1 MHSQSQYFD
10 TSRVMKAVHTPLV
23 CIAIVICAACP
34 SKAGKHVFG
43 VRGDQVLL
51 NGKPVKIIGLRCSNA
66 LMTDK
71 TTQDLIE
78 RLMLYRM
85 NGVNT
90 VGVYFMWSRF
100 GDIKG
105 YRPDASLDPVYAARM
120 GRLIEAADELGMI
133 VLVGCLYWSE
143 SRAKEDLVGTWKQA
157 DANQAVAN
165 TVKWLSEHDYRNIFV
180 DPDNEGMAHDATQWS
195 IAAMIEAGHV
205 VDPTIMIAYNDHAAP
220 PENADL
226 FIHHSPKVAGK
237 PWLDTEATPRSA
249 PGGYWGTFSKAT
261 NRKTDGEYYNYSRIG
276 RYTDQMKAEQIRRT
290 ERELRRYN
298 GHMLASTWLQCA
310 PGEGVGGPLAEP
322 GGHSRIA
329 DVNVDI
335 DRLHPDAGIAWWL
348 DFVKEKY
355 GPWQG
360 RER

>member
-1 MHSQSQYFD
+1 
-10 TSRVMKAVHTPLV
+10 MKAVHTPLV

-34 SKAGKHVFG
+34 SKAGKHVFA

-78 RLMLYRM
+78 RLLLYRM

-90 VGVYFMWSRF
+90 VGVYFMGSRF

-195 IAAMIEAGHV
+195 IAAMIEAGPRGTRHPRRRAGQDRVYPTFLEQGLLRVDAQHPRLVHQPPTLVGPPHPGV
-205 VDPTIMIAYNDHAAP
+205 V
-220 PENADL
+220 
-226 FIHHSPKVAGK
+226 
-237 PWLDTEATPRSA
+237 
-249 PGGYWGTFSKAT
+249 
-261 NRKTDGEYYNYSRIG
+261 
-276 RYTDQMKAEQIRRT
+276 
-290 ERELRRYN
+290 LRRLWN
-298 GHMLASTWLQCA
+298 H
-310 PGEGVGGPLAEP
+310 VGTRGRS
-322 GGHSRIA
+322 GQVR
-329 DVNVDI
+329 
-335 DRLHPDAGIAWWL
+335 RL
-348 DFVKEKY
+348 
-355 GPWQG
+355 
-360 RER
+360 RR